1 MSGLGRLLP
10 AAFEAASV
18 RYRCYLVIGGR
29 SAERPFTI
37 RFADLRDRGGSSDAT
52 VRQVAPAIVGDVHEQ
67 ICQIG
72 GAAWAMACSGGRS
85 KGRFFVQ
92 VAQAQLELLLVC
104 QTLGWLPSRT
114 KPAQQVVRKAY
125 PTLLFLLCP
134 VKPATIGPPVHPW
147 RLAREGVDD
156 ARPATEQHSGF
167 PDAPNA
173 SIMRAL
179 GLARIGKPT
188 TLTTGK
194 ARAVGIQ
201 HCNPPPA
208 ALTFFSIGRA
218 QKPRTSAAAVATRP
232 RD

>member
-1 MSGLGRLLP
+1 VSPYPDHR
-10 AAFEAASV
+10 
-18 RYRCYLVIGGR
+18 RYLVIGGR
-29 SAERPFTI
+29 SAEGPFTI

-125 PTLLFLLCP
+125 PTLLFLFCS
-134 VKPATIGPPVHPW
+134 VKPATIRPPVHPW

-173 SIMRAL
+173 TR
-179 GLARIGKPT
+179 
-188 TLTTGK
+188 K
-194 ARAVGIQ
+194 ARAV
-201 HCNPPPA
+201 
-208 ALTFFSIGRA
+208 R
-218 QKPRTSAAAVATRP
+218 V
-232 RD
+232 